1 MPARYNGRTRRSL
14 LIRSARS
21 YRKELRYPYRPL
33 PHTIRQLSEDFG
45 ETYFFPVNAFVF
57 VVCTLALLL
66 AKVNSIF
73 EDFFTFGKVGGI
85 CAGMDVLLED
95 MH

>member
-1 MPARYNGRTRRSL
+1 MGCSVRGYQKVLLSPDSSLPRSF
-14 LIRSARS
+14 
-21 YRKELRYPYRPL
+21 
-33 PHTIRQLSEDFG
+33 RQLSVDFG
-45 ETYFFPVNAFVF
+45 VNYFFPVNAFVF

-73 EDFFTFGKVGGI
+73 KDFFTFGEVGGI
-85 CAGMDVLLED
+85 CAGMDALLED